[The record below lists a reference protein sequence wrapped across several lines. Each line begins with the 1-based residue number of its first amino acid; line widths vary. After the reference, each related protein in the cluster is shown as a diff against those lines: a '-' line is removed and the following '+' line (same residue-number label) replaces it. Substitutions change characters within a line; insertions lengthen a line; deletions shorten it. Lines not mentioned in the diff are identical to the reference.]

1 MRVLGLVLREGLR
14 GLPLVVRAHGG
25 ARGLPQL
32 AVRAREH
39 LLRLGRVVWPGLRFV
54 SQAAV
59 PPEEDEG
66 VGRARDVLFFFLF
79 LFLLLELELERELG
93 VDVERRGFR
102 TSGGGG
108 RGGA

>member
-1 MRVLGLVLREGLR
+1 MRVLGLVRRERLR
-14 GLPLVVRAHGG
+14 GLPLVVHAHGG

-32 AVRAREH
+32 AVRPREH
-39 LLRLGRVVWPGLRFV
+39 LLRLGHVVWPGLRFV

-66 VGRARDVLFFFLF
+66 VGRARDVLFFFFF
-79 LFLLLELELERELG
+79 LMLELELELG

-108 RGGA
+108 RGGGGA